1 MLNNPMRE
9 NAWDVPALVRSQCAE
24 IERNGRMVLTTP
36 EIWQLR
42 RIIVIGCGDSY
53 AAGLSMKPAMER
65 LTGLPVEVMPA
76 MQLARYAVPDTFGKP
91 GSTLV
96 MAVSNSGAVARV
108 AEAV

>member
-1 MLNNPMRE
+1 MNEVLNNPMRE

-76 MQLARYAVPDTFGKP
+76 MQLARYAVPDTLA
-91 GSTLV
+91 SR
-96 MAVSNSGAVARV
+96 AARW
-108 AEAV
+108 